1 MGNKDKQ
8 KEREKIHTP
17 NSFYFLFKMN
27 FICQENTQFKN
38 FIILTEFKNVC
49 YDQTQKS
56 IVFRSPLYFVFCS
69 LITVKVYLSN
79 KNTFSQIL
87 FNCKKH
93 HCLDISREA
102 KSYQTN
108 HQKILIRKNTSV
120 GKHKKGENNLTSG
133 CLNTSRKEK
142 QKMWYQP
149 QCVILHIKQ
158 DLYILARH
166 KKKTVVISLF
176 EKKKFY
182 KTFPRAR

>member
-1 MGNKDKQ
+1 MFVMIRHK
-8 KEREKIHTP
+8 
-17 NSFYFLFKMN
+17 
-27 FICQENTQFKN
+27 
-38 FIILTEFKNVC
+38 
-49 YDQTQKS
+49 KS
-56 IVFRSPLYFVFCS
+56 IVFRSPLYLFFCS
-69 LITVKVYLSN
+69 LITAKVYLSN

-133 CLNTSRKEK
+133 CLNTPKKEK